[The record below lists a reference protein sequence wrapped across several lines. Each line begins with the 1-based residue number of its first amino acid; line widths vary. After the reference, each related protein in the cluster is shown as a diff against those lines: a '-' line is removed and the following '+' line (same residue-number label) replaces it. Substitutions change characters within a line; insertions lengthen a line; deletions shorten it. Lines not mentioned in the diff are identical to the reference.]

1 MGTVCPARA
10 RKFGI
15 KQPVFVAEV
24 YWKELLKIVK
34 KNSVKYSELP
44 KYPEV
49 RRDLAL
55 LLDESVTFN
64 DIMKAAFSAER
75 KVLKNVSLF
84 DVYTGDKIG
93 AGKKQYAISFVL
105 QDMEKTLTDQA
116 VEAVMSKLL
125 KTFEERFG
133 AKLR

>member
-1 MGTVCPARA
+1 M
-10 RKFGI
+10 
-15 KQPVFVAEV
+15 
-24 YWKELLKIVK
+24 
-34 KNSVKYSELP
+34 
-44 KYPEV
+44 

-55 LLDESVTFN
+55 LLHESVTFN